1 MIFTGPLIPLYL
13 FIIFKLYLVPL
24 HVQYLYNSLICISK
38 VCQST
43 GDRRIGSL
51 GCPEEGVL
59 WGMRNPLA
67 LETWNRHVAV
77 GVFIVL
83 CWLSL
88 ALARPL
94 SATDAC
100 PALLHA
106 PTPCLADASAPR
118 PRLPRRCVRAA
129 RPRRRSGAVAA
140 GADGRAGRG
149 AAGRSAAAGPRS
161 TLTATA
167 AAPSDRPRRRKEM
180 FGRPRPNVVCLPPPA
195 AAAGPCR
202 GRGGLVAGRHGR
214 GSVKGRVH
222 GDEAVGGSRDA
233 AMAPAEAV
241 ATAAEAWPRRHLNAC
256 HWD

>member
-1 MIFTGPLIPLYL
+1 M
-13 FIIFKLYLVPL
+13 
-24 HVQYLYNSLICISK
+24 YNSLICISK

-100 PALLHA
+100 PALLPA

-118 PRLPRRCVRAA
+118 PRLPRRCVRACRA
-129 RPRRRSGAVAA
+129 PPTPVRRGRRGCRRTRRSRRGGEVGGSGAAVDADGDGGCAERPAATAEGDVWPSAADCRLPSAAGGGGGAVSRSRRPRCWPPRTRQCEGSRPRRTRPL
-140 GADGRAGRG
+140 
-149 AAGRSAAAGPRS
+149 AAAT
-161 TLTATA
+161 TL
-167 AAPSDRPRRRKEM
+167 RWR
-180 FGRPRPNVVCLPPPA
+180 RPRPWQRLLR
-195 AAAGPCR
+195 R
-202 GRGGLVAGRHGR
+202 GRG
-214 GSVKGRVH
+214 
-222 GDEAVGGSRDA
+222 DI
-233 AMAPAEAV
+233 
-241 ATAAEAWPRRHLNAC
+241 
-256 HWD
+256 